1 MGRRV
6 LLLTAVAAA
15 VAATYQSAATF
26 QFLNWDDAAAIVGN
40 SRLDLPSAASWALTT
55 THMEHYQ
62 PLSWL
67 TWAAVKSGFGLS
79 ATAFHTANIVAHL
92 IAVLLVWALA
102 RRVLARA
109 VAGASAAA
117 LDGGATAAALLY
129 GVHPLRVEV
138 VAWISALPYAV
149 ALAFALAS
157 ALVWLGGSSSAD
169 RSRRVWLALLLY
181 AASLLARPI
190 ALGVPV
196 VLVVLDVWLNRRTA
210 RDSAAS
216 ALPFAALA
224 AAAAAGEFV
233 ARAPGINETPW
244 LYRLQAAASAPF
256 IYIWRTAVPVALTPL
271 DVLPLRLTADTA
283 AAGLALFALLAVSA
297 AAWRGRRRYPGF
309 VAAWACY
316 LALLAPAVGLVPSG
330 LQASADRYSYLPGVV
345 IAIAVAATGLR
356 WTIRRPQHARLVAAA
371 CVAAVLACAIGS
383 RSALSPWADSV
394 SLWTRVISLEPTNDV
409 GLYNLALALTVQGR
423 TEEAASRYRE
433 VLAIAP
439 GQLEARSNLDRL
451 DAARLEREGNELAGR
466 GDLAAAS
473 ERYRQALA
481 RDAQRT
487 HSHAALGMAL
497 ASLGQASEALP
508 HLTEAARQGE
518 ADPAVANLLGILLLQ
533 SGQIAEARTVFET
546 ALARHP
552 SDLNLAHNLARLLVT
567 GARTKPADAERAL
580 RLARSVF
587 EATGEKDA
595 RALET
600 IASALAASG
609 RIAEADDA
617 NARAV
622 RLAAAAGDRD
632 LAVQIAARRRAYRSP
647 GQ

>member
-6 LLLTAVAAA
+6 LQLTAVAAI

-40 SRLDLPSAASWALTT
+40 SRLDLPSAAAWAFTT

-92 IAVLLVWALA
+92 IAVLLVWTLA

-149 ALAFALAS
+149 ALAFALTS
-157 ALVWLGGSSSAD
+157 VLVWLGGSSSAD
-169 RSRRVWLALLLY
+169 PSRRVWAALLLY

-190 ALGVPV
+190 ALGLPV
-196 VLVVLDVWLNRRTA
+196 VLVVLDLWLNRRTA
-210 RDSAAS
+210 RESAAR

-224 AAAAAGEFV
+224 AAAAAGEFA

-244 LYRLQAAASAPF
+244 LYRLQAAASSPF
-256 IYIWRTAVPVALTPL
+256 IYIWRTAVPVGLTPL
-271 DVLPLRLTADTA
+271 DVLPLRPTANTA
-283 AAGLALFALLAVSA
+283 AAGLALLALLAVTA
-297 AAWRGRRRYPGF
+297 AAWRGRHRYPGF
-309 VAAWACY
+309 AAAWACY

-345 IAIAVAATGLR
+345 IAIAVAASGIR
-356 WTIRRPQHARLVAAA
+356 WSIGRPQRYGLVAAA
-371 CVAAVLACAIGS
+371 CVAAVLACAIRS

-394 SLWTRVISLEPTNDV
+394 SLWTRVISLDPVNDV
-409 GLYNLALALTVQGR
+409 GLYNLALALTAQGR
-423 TEEAASRYRE
+423 SEEAANRYRE
-433 VLAIAP
+433 VLAIVP
-439 GQLEARSNLDRL
+439 EQVEARSNLDRL

-466 GDLAAAS
+466 GDLPAAID
-473 ERYRQALA
+473 RYRQALA
-481 RDAQRT
+481 RDPQRT

-497 ASLGQASEALP
+497 TTIGEPSEAMPQLK
-508 HLTEAARQGE
+508 EAIRQGE
-518 ADPAVANLLGILLLQ
+518 EDPSVANALGVLLLQ
-533 SGQIAEARTVFET
+533 SGRAAEARTVFET

-567 GARTKPADAERAL
+567 GARAEPADAERAL
-580 RLARSVF
+580 RLARTVF

-622 RLAAAAGDRD
+622 RLAVAAGDRD
-632 LAVQIAARRRAYRSP
+632 LAVQITARRRAYRSP